1 MAAPQETTSPGV
13 AKVALAISG
22 WNAVSRLTGFVR
34 VLLVGA
40 ALGTTFLGNT
50 YQSSNL
56 VSNLLFELLAAG
68 LLSAPLVGP
77 FVSLLERD
85 RREDAERLAG
95 TLLGISLVGLGGIV
109 VVLALAGHAV
119 MGLLVAGVDDPA
131 VRAAE
136 VRLGA
141 FFLWFFLPQALLYA
155 VGAVA
160 SALLVA
166 QRRFAAAAFAP
177 VANNVTVIA
186 TMIAFMAMR
195 HGQEPGLDLSLGP
208 RLVLAIGT
216 TAGVVAMTAVPVAA
230 LTRTGVRL
238 RPRLDLHDPQ
248 LRLVA
253 RLGAWGAVLLAS
265 AQGLIAVTLVLANR
279 VEGGVVAYQIA
290 YTFFMLP
297 VALVA
302 HPVFTT
308 LHPRLASHAQAQ
320 RWDAYGQEMAT
331 GVRTLVLLVLPAAA
345 LLAALAEPGL
355 RLVRL
360 GALDVEDARLVA
372 GVLAAYALG
381 LAGYA
386 TFQLLA
392 RAATSAGQAH
402 LAALVGA
409 GAMVVGA
416 ALMVAGSSLATGRG
430 RVMVLGL
437 AHSVAV
443 TAAAITLLAVL
454 RRRLCRQVSVAPS
467 VARAVAAATCVWVV
481 ATAGAHFLGP
491 SGRLGAL
498 VDVAVAG
505 LLALGAGVAVLW
517 ALNTPEVRAWRRHL
531 GPSLARS
538 DA

>member
-1 MAAPQETTSPGV
+1 MTAPVEVARPGL
-13 AKVALAISG
+13 ARAALAISG
-22 WNAVSRLTGFVR
+22 WNAISRLTGFVR
-34 VLLVGA
+34 VLVVGA

-85 RREDAERLAG
+85 RRHDAERLAG
-95 TLLGISLVGLGGIV
+95 TLLGISLVGLGV
-109 VVLALAGHAV
+109 VVVILAVAGETV
-119 MGLLVAGVDDPA
+119 MRLLMAGVDDRA
-131 VRAAE
+131 VQSSA

-141 FFLWFFLPQALLYA
+141 FLLWFFLPQVLLYA

-186 TMIAFMAMR
+186 TMVTFMTMR
-195 HGQEPGLDLSLGP
+195 HGREPGLDLSTGP

-216 TAGVVAMTAVPVAA
+216 TAGVLAMTAVPVMA
-230 LTRTGVRL
+230 LARTGVRL
-238 RPRLDLHDPQ
+238 RPRLHLHDPQ
-248 LRLVA
+248 VRLVA

-279 VEGGVVAYQIA
+279 VEGGVVAYQMA
-290 YTFFMLP
+290 YTFFMVP
-297 VALVA
+297 MALVA

-308 LHPRLASHAQAQ
+308 LHPRLASHAQSQ
-320 RWDAYGQEMAT
+320 RWEAYGRELSR
-331 GVRTLVLLVLPAAA
+331 GVRALVLMVLPAAA

-355 RLVRL
+355 RLIRL

-372 GVLAAYALG
+372 SVLAAYAVG

-386 TFQLLA
+386 TFQLLV

-402 LAALVGA
+402 LAALVGMA
-409 GAMVVGA
+409 AMALGALLMVV
-416 ALMVAGSSLATGRG
+416 GSSLATGRG
-430 RVMVLGL
+430 RVVALGV

-443 TAAAITLLAVL
+443 TVGAVALLAVI
-454 RRRLCRQVSVAPS
+454 RFRLCRQIRVAPS
-467 VARAVAAATCVWVV
+467 VTRAAVAAVCVWVV
-481 ATAGAHFLGP
+481 ATVGAHVLGP

-498 VDVAVAG
+498 VDLVLAG
-505 LLALGAGVAVLW
+505 LLAVAAGVAALW

-531 GPSLARS
+531 RPSAVRS